1 MEIKKEMILSKKER
15 ASEDKASAVPNT
27 AGYNNNNA

>member
-15 ASEDKASAVPNT
+15 ASDDKGSSVTVT